1 ADVTL
6 VCGVICML
14 IYIILDEKDQRKK

>member
-1 ADVTL
+1 L